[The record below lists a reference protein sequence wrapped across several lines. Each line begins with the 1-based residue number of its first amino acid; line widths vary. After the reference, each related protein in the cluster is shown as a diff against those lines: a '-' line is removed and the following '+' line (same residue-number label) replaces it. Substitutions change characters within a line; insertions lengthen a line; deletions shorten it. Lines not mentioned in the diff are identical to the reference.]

1 MRVDQAPFDKK
12 EIRQALAL
20 ALDRPA
26 LVDGLMNGKAD
37 LGNDSPFAPAF
48 PSTDTSVAQRAQD
61 LAQAMQLMTTAGVP
75 NGFDVTLYT
84 WNGFEMPQLAQLIQ
98 QAAAQI
104 KINIKLQV
112 DDASTYYSKFWLDS
126 SLGITDYGHRGVPN
140 VFLAAPLLSDGTW
153 NAAHYK
159 NPAYD
164 ALVKQYVAA
173 VDPTAQKAA
182 AKGIETLLLDD
193 TPISFPYFYNHMSAS
208 KPTVLG
214 AEFTGM
220 GHIRLTKAG
229 LQA

>member
-48 PSTDTSVAQRAQD
+48 PSTDTSVAQRALD
-61 LAQAMQLMTTAGVP
+61 LAQAQQLMTTAGVA

-84 WNGFEMPQLAQLIQ
+84 WNGFEIPQLAQLIQ

-112 DDASTYYSKFWLDS
+112 DDAGTYYSKFWLDS

-153 NAAHYK
+153 NSAHYK

-164 ALVKQYVAA
+164 ALVQQYVAA
-173 VDPTAQKAA
+173 VDPTAQKGVANQ
-182 AKGIETLLLDD
+182 IETLLLDD
-193 TPISFPYFYNHMSAS
+193 TPIAFPYFYNHMSAS

-229 LQA
+229 LKA